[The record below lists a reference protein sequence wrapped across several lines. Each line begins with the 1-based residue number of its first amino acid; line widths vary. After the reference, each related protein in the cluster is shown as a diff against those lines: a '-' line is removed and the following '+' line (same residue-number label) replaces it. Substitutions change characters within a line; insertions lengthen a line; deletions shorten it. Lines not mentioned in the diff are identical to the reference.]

1 MQSESKLLIETFLDS
16 LWLEKNLS
24 QNTLESYKNDLNK
37 FRNFLEKNNK
47 SVLKADHFL
56 ILSFLS
62 FLLDKGFSSKTV
74 SRNISSLKSFF
85 KYLISVE
92 HIKINPMLNIDAPKS
107 GLFLPTTLTV
117 EETQQILDAPN
128 ELRPIEM
135 RDKAM
140 LYTLYATGMRISEL
154 ISLNMHNVDL
164 TRGSVQ
170 VIGKGG
176 KERIVPVGKKARE
189 ALAIWLENRKEWDSG
204 FVDSVF
210 LTKKGTCVS
219 PRTVQRRLDIRA
231 RAVGLDQHVHP
242 HVLRHSVATHLLES
256 SGDLRAIQEFL
267 GHQSLSTTQIY
278 THLDFQRLAEV
289 YDEAHPRAKSKS

>member
-107 GLFLPTTLTV
+107 GLFLPTTLSV

-176 KERIVPVGKKARE
+176 KERLIPLTNDAITMIKKYLTNARDKLSKGKDHNNIFVSTHGKQISRHSFWHRIKAY
-189 ALAIWLENRKEWDSG
+189 LKKVDVKKE
-204 FVDSVF
+204 
-210 LTKKGTCVS
+210 
-219 PRTVQRRLDIRA
+219 
-231 RAVGLDQHVHP
+231 VHP
-242 HVLRHSVATHLLES
+242 HTLRHAFATHMLNN
-256 SGDLRAIQEFL
+256 GADLRSVQLLL
-267 GHQSLSTTQIY
+267 GHSDLATTQIY
-278 THLDFQRLAEV
+278 THVAQAEV
-289 YDEAHPRAKSKS
+289 KNLHKKHHPRG

>member
-24 QNTLESYKNDLNK
+24 QNTLESYKNDLSK

-176 KERIVPVGKKARE
+176 KERLIPLTNDAITMIKKYLTNARDKLSKGKDHNNIFVSTHGKQISRHSFWHRIKAY
-189 ALAIWLENRKEWDSG
+189 LKKVDVKKE
-204 FVDSVF
+204 
-210 LTKKGTCVS
+210 
-219 PRTVQRRLDIRA
+219 
-231 RAVGLDQHVHP
+231 VHP
-242 HVLRHSVATHLLES
+242 HTLRHAFATHMLNN
-256 SGDLRAIQEFL
+256 GADLRSVQLLL
-267 GHQSLSTTQIY
+267 GHSDLATTQIY
-278 THLDFQRLAEV
+278 THVAQAEV
-289 YDEAHPRAKSKS
+289 KNLHKKHHPRG

>member
-117 EETQQILDAPN
+117 EQTQQILDAPN

-176 KERIVPVGKKARE
+176 KERLIPLTNDAITMIKKYLTNARDKLSKGKDHNNIFVSTHGKQISRHSFWHRIKAY
-189 ALAIWLENRKEWDSG
+189 LKKVDVKKE
-204 FVDSVF
+204 
-210 LTKKGTCVS
+210 
-219 PRTVQRRLDIRA
+219 
-231 RAVGLDQHVHP
+231 VHP
-242 HVLRHSVATHLLES
+242 HTLRHAFATHMLNN
-256 SGDLRAIQEFL
+256 GADLRSVQLLL
-267 GHQSLSTTQIY
+267 GHSDLATTQIY
-278 THLDFQRLAEV
+278 THVAQAEV
-289 YDEAHPRAKSKS
+289 KNLHKKHHPRG

>member
-24 QNTLESYKNDLNK
+24 QNTLESYKNDLSK

-128 ELRPIEM
+128 ELRAIEM

-164 TRGSVQ
+164 IRGSVQ

-176 KERIVPVGKKARE
+176 KERLIPLTNDAINMIKKYLTEARE
-189 ALAIWLENRKEWDSG
+189 KLSKGKDHNNIFVSTHGKQISRHSFWHRIKAYLKKVDVNKE
-204 FVDSVF
+204 
-210 LTKKGTCVS
+210 
-219 PRTVQRRLDIRA
+219 
-231 RAVGLDQHVHP
+231 VHP
-242 HVLRHSVATHLLES
+242 HTLRHAFATHMLNN
-256 SGDLRAIQEFL
+256 GADLRSVQLLL
-267 GHQSLSTTQIY
+267 GHSDLATTQIY
-278 THLDFQRLAEV
+278 THVAQAEV
-289 YDEAHPRAKSKS
+289 KNLHKIHHPRG

>member
-176 KERIVPVGKKARE
+176 KERLIPLTNDAISMIKKYLTNARDNLSKGKDHNNIFVSTHGKQISRHSFWHRIKAY
-189 ALAIWLENRKEWDSG
+189 LKKVDVKKE
-204 FVDSVF
+204 
-210 LTKKGTCVS
+210 
-219 PRTVQRRLDIRA
+219 
-231 RAVGLDQHVHP
+231 VHP
-242 HVLRHSVATHLLES
+242 HTLRHAFATHMLNN
-256 SGDLRAIQEFL
+256 GADLRSVQLLL
-267 GHQSLSTTQIY
+267 GHSDLATTQIY
-278 THLDFQRLAEV
+278 THVAQAEV
-289 YDEAHPRAKSKS
+289 KNLHKKHHPRG

>member
-1 MQSESKLLIETFLDS
+1 VQSESKLLIETFLDS

-176 KERIVPVGKKARE
+176 KERLIPLTNDAITMIKKYLTNARDKLSKGKDHNNIFVSTHGKQISRHSFWHRIKAY
-189 ALAIWLENRKEWDSG
+189 LKKVDVKKE
-204 FVDSVF
+204 
-210 LTKKGTCVS
+210 
-219 PRTVQRRLDIRA
+219 
-231 RAVGLDQHVHP
+231 VHP
-242 HVLRHSVATHLLES
+242 HTLRHAFATHMLNN
-256 SGDLRAIQEFL
+256 GADLRSVQLLL
-267 GHQSLSTTQIY
+267 GHSDLATTQIY
-278 THLDFQRLAEV
+278 THVAQAEV
-289 YDEAHPRAKSKS
+289 KNLHKKHHPRG

>member
-92 HIKINPMLNIDAPKS
+92 HIEINPMLNIDAPKS

-128 ELRPIEM
+128 EMRPIEM

-176 KERIVPVGKKARE
+176 KVRLIPLTYDAIAMIKKYLSNARE
-189 ALAIWLENRKEWDSG
+189 KLSKGKDHNNIFVSTHGKQISRHSFWHRIKAYLKKVDVKKE
-204 FVDSVF
+204 
-210 LTKKGTCVS
+210 
-219 PRTVQRRLDIRA
+219 
-231 RAVGLDQHVHP
+231 VHP
-242 HVLRHSVATHLLES
+242 HTLRHAFATHMLNN
-256 SGDLRAIQEFL
+256 GADLRSVQLLL
-267 GHQSLSTTQIY
+267 GHSDLATTQIY
-278 THLDFQRLAEV
+278 THVAQAEV
-289 YDEAHPRAKSKS
+289 KNLHKKHHPRG

>member
-62 FLLDKGFSSKTV
+62 YLLDEGFSSKTV
-74 SRNISSLKSFF
+74 CRNISSLKGFF
-85 KYLISVE
+85 KYLIAVE

-117 EETQQILDAPN
+117 DETQLILDAPN

-170 VIGKGG
+170 VVGKGG
-176 KERIVPVGKKARE
+176 KERLIPLTNDAIIMIKKYLRESREKLSKGKDHNNIFVSTHGKQISRQSFWHRIKAY
-189 ALAIWLENRKEWDSG
+189 LKKVDVKKE
-204 FVDSVF
+204 
-210 LTKKGTCVS
+210 
-219 PRTVQRRLDIRA
+219 
-231 RAVGLDQHVHP
+231 VHP
-242 HVLRHSVATHLLES
+242 HTLRHAFATHMLNN
-256 SGDLRAIQEFL
+256 GADLRSVQLLL
-267 GHQSLSTTQIY
+267 GHSDLATTQIY
-278 THLDFQRLAEV
+278 THVAQAEV
-289 YDEAHPRAKSKS
+289 KNLHKKHHPRG

>member
-24 QNTLESYKNDLNK
+24 QNTLESYKNDLSK

-128 ELRPIEM
+128 ELRAIEM

-176 KERIVPVGKKARE
+176 KERLIPLTNDAINMIKKYLTEARE
-189 ALAIWLENRKEWDSG
+189 KLSKGKDHNNIFVSTHGKQISRHSFWHRIKAYLKKVDVNKE
-204 FVDSVF
+204 
-210 LTKKGTCVS
+210 
-219 PRTVQRRLDIRA
+219 
-231 RAVGLDQHVHP
+231 VHP
-242 HVLRHSVATHLLES
+242 HTLRHAFATHMLNN
-256 SGDLRAIQEFL
+256 GADLRSVQLLL
-267 GHQSLSTTQIY
+267 GHSDLATTQIY
-278 THLDFQRLAEV
+278 THVAQAEV
-289 YDEAHPRAKSKS
+289 KNLHKKHHPRG

>member
-1 MQSESKLLIETFLDS
+1 VQSESKLLIETFLDS

-176 KERIVPVGKKARE
+176 KERLIPLTNDAIAMIKKYLSNARDKLSKGKDHNNIFVSTHGKQISRHSFWHRIKAY
-189 ALAIWLENRKEWDSG
+189 LKKVDVKKE
-204 FVDSVF
+204 
-210 LTKKGTCVS
+210 
-219 PRTVQRRLDIRA
+219 
-231 RAVGLDQHVHP
+231 VHP
-242 HVLRHSVATHLLES
+242 HTLRHAFATHMLNN
-256 SGDLRAIQEFL
+256 GADLRSVQLLL
-267 GHQSLSTTQIY
+267 GHSDLATTQIY
-278 THLDFQRLAEV
+278 THVAQAEV
-289 YDEAHPRAKSKS
+289 KNLHKKHHPRG

>member
-117 EETQQILDAPN
+117 EETQQILDATN

-176 KERIVPVGKKARE
+176 KERLIPLTNDAITMIKKYLTNARDKLSKGKDHNNIFVSTHGKQISRHTFWHRIKAY
-189 ALAIWLENRKEWDSG
+189 LEKVDVKKE
-204 FVDSVF
+204 
-210 LTKKGTCVS
+210 
-219 PRTVQRRLDIRA
+219 
-231 RAVGLDQHVHP
+231 VHP
-242 HVLRHSVATHLLES
+242 HTLRHAFATHMLNN
-256 SGDLRAIQEFL
+256 GADLRSVQLLL
-267 GHQSLSTTQIY
+267 GHSDLATTQIY
-278 THLDFQRLAEV
+278 THVAQAEV
-289 YDEAHPRAKSKS
+289 KNLHKKHHPRG

>member
-37 FRNFLEKNNK
+37 FRNFLEKNTK

-176 KERIVPVGKKARE
+176 KERLIPLTNDAITMIKKYLTNARDKLSKGKDHNNIFVSTHGKQISRHSFWHRIKAY
-189 ALAIWLENRKEWDSG
+189 LKKVDVKKE
-204 FVDSVF
+204 
-210 LTKKGTCVS
+210 
-219 PRTVQRRLDIRA
+219 
-231 RAVGLDQHVHP
+231 VHP
-242 HVLRHSVATHLLES
+242 HTLRHAFATHMLNN
-256 SGDLRAIQEFL
+256 GADLRSVQLLL
-267 GHQSLSTTQIY
+267 GHSDLATTQIY
-278 THLDFQRLAEV
+278 THVAQAEV
-289 YDEAHPRAKSKS
+289 KNLHKKHHPRG

>member
-1 MQSESKLLIETFLDS
+1 MQSESKILIETFLDS

-24 QNTLESYKNDLNK
+24 QNTLESYKNDLGK

-47 SVLKADHFL
+47 TVLKADHFL

-107 GLFLPTTLTV
+107 GLYLPTTLTV

-128 ELRPIEM
+128 ELRAIEM

-176 KERIVPVGKKARE
+176 KERLIPLTNDAINMIKKYLTEARE
-189 ALAIWLENRKEWDSG
+189 KLSKGKDHNNIFVSTHGKQISRHSFWHRIKAYLKKVDVRKE
-204 FVDSVF
+204 
-210 LTKKGTCVS
+210 
-219 PRTVQRRLDIRA
+219 
-231 RAVGLDQHVHP
+231 VHP
-242 HVLRHSVATHLLES
+242 HTLRHAFATHMLNN
-256 SGDLRAIQEFL
+256 GADLRSVQLLL
-267 GHQSLSTTQIY
+267 GHSDLATTQIY
-278 THLDFQRLAEV
+278 THVAKAEV
-289 YDEAHPRAKSKS
+289 KNLHKKHHPRG

>member
-24 QNTLESYKNDLNK
+24 QNTLESYKNDLGK

-47 SVLKADHFL
+47 TVLKADHFL

-107 GLFLPTTLTV
+107 GLYLPTTLTV

-128 ELRPIEM
+128 ELRAIEM

-176 KERIVPVGKKARE
+176 KERLIPLTNDAINMIKKYLTEARE
-189 ALAIWLENRKEWDSG
+189 KLSKGKDHNNIFVSTHGKQISRHSFWHRIKAYLKKVDVRKE
-204 FVDSVF
+204 
-210 LTKKGTCVS
+210 
-219 PRTVQRRLDIRA
+219 
-231 RAVGLDQHVHP
+231 VHP
-242 HVLRHSVATHLLES
+242 HTLRHAFATHMLNN
-256 SGDLRAIQEFL
+256 GADLRSVQLLL
-267 GHQSLSTTQIY
+267 GHSDLATTQIY
-278 THLDFQRLAEV
+278 THVAKAEV
-289 YDEAHPRAKSKS
+289 KNLHKKHHPRG

>member
-24 QNTLESYKNDLNK
+24 QNTIESYKNDLNK

-176 KERIVPVGKKARE
+176 KERLIPLTNDAITMIKKYLTNARDKLSKGKDHNNIFVSTHGKQISRHSFWHRIKAY
-189 ALAIWLENRKEWDSG
+189 LKKVDVKKE
-204 FVDSVF
+204 
-210 LTKKGTCVS
+210 
-219 PRTVQRRLDIRA
+219 
-231 RAVGLDQHVHP
+231 VHP
-242 HVLRHSVATHLLES
+242 HTLRHAFATHMLNN
-256 SGDLRAIQEFL
+256 GADLRSVQLLL
-267 GHQSLSTTQIY
+267 GHSDLATTQIY
-278 THLDFQRLAEV
+278 THVAQAEV
-289 YDEAHPRAKSKS
+289 KNLHKKHHPRG

>member
-24 QNTLESYKNDLNK
+24 QNTLESYKNDLGK

-47 SVLKADHFL
+47 TVLKADHFL

-107 GLFLPTTLTV
+107 GLYLPTTLTV

-128 ELRPIEM
+128 ELRAIEM

-176 KERIVPVGKKARE
+176 KERLIPLTNDAINMIKKYLTEARE
-189 ALAIWLENRKEWDSG
+189 KLSKGKDHNNIFVSTHGKQISRHSFWHRIKAYLKKVDVSKE
-204 FVDSVF
+204 
-210 LTKKGTCVS
+210 
-219 PRTVQRRLDIRA
+219 
-231 RAVGLDQHVHP
+231 VHP
-242 HVLRHSVATHLLES
+242 HTLRHAFATHMLNN
-256 SGDLRAIQEFL
+256 GADLRSVQLLL
-267 GHQSLSTTQIY
+267 GHSDLATTQIY
-278 THLDFQRLAEV
+278 THVAKAEV
-289 YDEAHPRAKSKS
+289 KNLHKKHHPRG

>member
-37 FRNFLEKNNK
+37 FRNFLEKNNQ

-176 KERIVPVGKKARE
+176 KERLIPLTNDAITMIKKYLTNARDKLSKGKDHNNIFVSTHGKQISRHSFWHRIKVY
-189 ALAIWLENRKEWDSG
+189 LKKVDVKKE
-204 FVDSVF
+204 
-210 LTKKGTCVS
+210 
-219 PRTVQRRLDIRA
+219 
-231 RAVGLDQHVHP
+231 VHP
-242 HVLRHSVATHLLES
+242 HTLRHAFATHMLNN
-256 SGDLRAIQEFL
+256 GADLRSVQLLL
-267 GHQSLSTTQIY
+267 GHSDLATTQIY
-278 THLDFQRLAEV
+278 THVAHAEV
-289 YDEAHPRAKSKS
+289 KNLHKKHHPRG

>member
-62 FLLDKGFSSKTV
+62 FLLDKGYSSKTV

-176 KERIVPVGKKARE
+176 KERLIPLTNDSIAMIKKYLSNARDKLSKGKDHNNIFVSTHGKQISRHSFWHRIKAY
-189 ALAIWLENRKEWDSG
+189 LKKVDVKKE
-204 FVDSVF
+204 
-210 LTKKGTCVS
+210 
-219 PRTVQRRLDIRA
+219 
-231 RAVGLDQHVHP
+231 VHP
-242 HVLRHSVATHLLES
+242 HTLRHAFATHMLNN
-256 SGDLRAIQEFL
+256 GADLRSVQLLL
-267 GHQSLSTTQIY
+267 GHSDLATTQIY
-278 THLDFQRLAEV
+278 THVAQAEV
-289 YDEAHPRAKSKS
+289 KNLHKKHHPRG

>member
-154 ISLNMHNVDL
+154 ISLNIHNVDL

-176 KERIVPVGKKARE
+176 KERLIPLTNDAITMIKKYLTNARDKLSKGKDHNNIFVSTHGKQISRHSFWHRIKAY
-189 ALAIWLENRKEWDSG
+189 LKKVDVKKE
-204 FVDSVF
+204 
-210 LTKKGTCVS
+210 
-219 PRTVQRRLDIRA
+219 
-231 RAVGLDQHVHP
+231 VHP
-242 HVLRHSVATHLLES
+242 HTLRHAFATHMLNN
-256 SGDLRAIQEFL
+256 GADLRSVQLLL
-267 GHQSLSTTQIY
+267 GHSDLATTQIY
-278 THLDFQRLAEV
+278 THVAQAEV
-289 YDEAHPRAKSKS
+289 KNLHKKHHPRG

>member
-24 QNTLESYKNDLNK
+24 QNTLESYKNDLSK

-62 FLLDKGFSSKTV
+62 FLLDKGYSSNTV

-176 KERIVPVGKKARE
+176 KERLIPLTNDAIAMIKKYLSNARDKLSKGKDHNNIFVSTHGKQISRHSFWHRIKAY
-189 ALAIWLENRKEWDSG
+189 LKKVDVKKE
-204 FVDSVF
+204 
-210 LTKKGTCVS
+210 
-219 PRTVQRRLDIRA
+219 
-231 RAVGLDQHVHP
+231 VHP
-242 HVLRHSVATHLLES
+242 HTLRHAFATHMLNN
-256 SGDLRAIQEFL
+256 GADLRSVQLLL
-267 GHQSLSTTQIY
+267 GHSDLATTQIY
-278 THLDFQRLAEV
+278 THVAQAEV
-289 YDEAHPRAKSKS
+289 KNLHKTPHPRG

>member
-1 MQSESKLLIETFLDS
+1 MQSESKLLIETFSDS

-176 KERIVPVGKKARE
+176 KERLIPLTNDAIAMIKKYLSNARDKLSKGKDHNNIFVSTHGKQISRHSFWHRIKAY
-189 ALAIWLENRKEWDSG
+189 LKKVDVKKE
-204 FVDSVF
+204 
-210 LTKKGTCVS
+210 
-219 PRTVQRRLDIRA
+219 
-231 RAVGLDQHVHP
+231 VHP
-242 HVLRHSVATHLLES
+242 HTLRHAFATHMLNN
-256 SGDLRAIQEFL
+256 GADLRSVQLLL
-267 GHQSLSTTQIY
+267 GHSDLATTQIY
-278 THLDFQRLAEV
+278 THVAQAEV
-289 YDEAHPRAKSKS
+289 KNLHKKHHPRG

>member
-24 QNTLESYKNDLNK
+24 QNTLESYKNDLSK

-128 ELRPIEM
+128 ELRAIEM

-164 TRGSVQ
+164 IRGSVQ

-176 KERIVPVGKKARE
+176 KERLIPLTNDSINMIKKYLTEARE
-189 ALAIWLENRKEWDSG
+189 KLSKGKDHNNIFVSTHGKQISRHSFWHRIKAYLKKVDVNKE
-204 FVDSVF
+204 
-210 LTKKGTCVS
+210 
-219 PRTVQRRLDIRA
+219 
-231 RAVGLDQHVHP
+231 VHP
-242 HVLRHSVATHLLES
+242 HTLRHAFATHMLNN
-256 SGDLRAIQEFL
+256 GADLRSVQLLL
-267 GHQSLSTTQIY
+267 GHSDLATTQIY
-278 THLDFQRLAEV
+278 THVAQAEV
-289 YDEAHPRAKSKS
+289 KNLHKKHHPRG

>member
-24 QNTLESYKNDLNK
+24 QNTLESYKNDLSK

-128 ELRPIEM
+128 ELRAIEM

-164 TRGSVQ
+164 IRGSVQ

-176 KERIVPVGKKARE
+176 KERLIPLTNDSINMIKKYLTEARE
-189 ALAIWLENRKEWDSG
+189 KLSKGKDHNNIFVSTHGKQISRHSFWHRIKAYLKKVDVKKE
-204 FVDSVF
+204 
-210 LTKKGTCVS
+210 
-219 PRTVQRRLDIRA
+219 
-231 RAVGLDQHVHP
+231 VHP
-242 HVLRHSVATHLLES
+242 HTLRHAFATHMLNN
-256 SGDLRAIQEFL
+256 GADLRSVQLLL
-267 GHQSLSTTQIY
+267 GHSDLATTQIY
-278 THLDFQRLAEV
+278 THVAQAEV
-289 YDEAHPRAKSKS
+289 KNLHKKHHPRG

>member
-1 MQSESKLLIETFLDS
+1 VQSESKLLIETFLDS

-24 QNTLESYKNDLNK
+24 QNTLESYKNDLSK

-62 FLLDKGFSSKTV
+62 FLLDKGYSSKTV

-176 KERIVPVGKKARE
+176 KERLIPLTNDAIAMIKKYLSNARDKLSKGKDHNNIFVSTHGKQISRHSFWHRIKAY
-189 ALAIWLENRKEWDSG
+189 LKKVDVKKE
-204 FVDSVF
+204 
-210 LTKKGTCVS
+210 
-219 PRTVQRRLDIRA
+219 
-231 RAVGLDQHVHP
+231 VHP
-242 HVLRHSVATHLLES
+242 HTLRHAFATHMLNN
-256 SGDLRAIQEFL
+256 GADLRSVQLLL
-267 GHQSLSTTQIY
+267 GHSDLATTQIY
-278 THLDFQRLAEV
+278 THVAQAEV
-289 YDEAHPRAKSKS
+289 KNLHKKHHPRG

>member
-24 QNTLESYKNDLNK
+24 QNTLESYKNDLSK

-128 ELRPIEM
+128 ELRAIEM

-176 KERIVPVGKKARE
+176 KERLIPLTSDAINIIKKYLTEARE
-189 ALAIWLENRKEWDSG
+189 KLSKGKDHNNIFVSTHGKQISRHSFWHRIKAYLKKVDVNKE
-204 FVDSVF
+204 
-210 LTKKGTCVS
+210 
-219 PRTVQRRLDIRA
+219 
-231 RAVGLDQHVHP
+231 VHP
-242 HVLRHSVATHLLES
+242 HTLRHAFATHMLNN
-256 SGDLRAIQEFL
+256 GADLRSVQLLL
-267 GHQSLSTTQIY
+267 GHSDLATTQIY
-278 THLDFQRLAEV
+278 THVAQAEV
-289 YDEAHPRAKSKS
+289 KNLHKKHHPRG

>member
-24 QNTLESYKNDLNK
+24 QNTLESYKNDLSK

-107 GLFLPTTLTV
+107 GLYLPTTLTV

-128 ELRPIEM
+128 ELRAIEM

-140 LYTLYATGMRISEL
+140 LYTLYATGMRITEL

-176 KERIVPVGKKARE
+176 KERLIPLTNDAINMIKKYLTEARE
-189 ALAIWLENRKEWDSG
+189 KLSKGKDHNNIFVSTHGKQISRHSFWHRIKAYLKKVDVKKE
-204 FVDSVF
+204 
-210 LTKKGTCVS
+210 
-219 PRTVQRRLDIRA
+219 
-231 RAVGLDQHVHP
+231 VHP
-242 HVLRHSVATHLLES
+242 HTLRHAFATHMLNN
-256 SGDLRAIQEFL
+256 GADLRSVQLLL
-267 GHQSLSTTQIY
+267 GHSDLATTQIY
-278 THLDFQRLAEV
+278 THVAKAEV
-289 YDEAHPRAKSKS
+289 KNLHKKHHPRG

>member
-176 KERIVPVGKKARE
+176 KERLIPLTNDAIAMIKKYLSNARDKLSKGKDHNNIFVSTHGKQISRHSFWHRIKAY
-189 ALAIWLENRKEWDSG
+189 LKKVDVKKE
-204 FVDSVF
+204 
-210 LTKKGTCVS
+210 
-219 PRTVQRRLDIRA
+219 
-231 RAVGLDQHVHP
+231 VHP
-242 HVLRHSVATHLLES
+242 HTLRHAFATHMLNN
-256 SGDLRAIQEFL
+256 GADLRSVQLLL
-267 GHQSLSTTQIY
+267 GHSDLAITQIY
-278 THLDFQRLAEV
+278 THVAQAEV
-289 YDEAHPRAKSKS
+289 KNLHKKHHPRG